1 MEKNF
6 KIVAIAGSLRKVS
19 YTRFALNIALK
30 AAEELGADVELIDLR
45 EYDLPFCEQF
55 EGEEDLPQDVF
66 KFKEKVRN
74 ADGIILGTPEYHGG
88 YSGVIKNAIDLIG
101 RKEIENKTVGL
112 VGVAGGSLGAA
123 NSLNGLRI
131 ITRHLH
137 AWTVPQH
144 VSVPGASSKFDSEGN
159 CLDKAVES
167 RLIELGQL
175 VVRYGRLH
183 NNLEEKIKN

>member
-88 YSGVIKNAIDLIG
+88 YSGVIKNAHREKGD
-101 RKEIENKTVGL
+101 RE
-112 VGVAGGSLGAA
+112 
-123 NSLNGLRI
+123 
-131 ITRHLH
+131 
-137 AWTVPQH
+137 Q
-144 VSVPGASSKFDSEGN
+144 DSRTGWS
-159 CLDKAVES
+159 C
-167 RLIELGQL
+167 RG
-175 VVRYGRLH
+175 
-183 NNLEEKIKN
+183 